1 MAYDERYENGN
12 SMRQKDLVLATN
24 EFCFLQNKTNGQIK
38 TYSGPIMLTIS
49 QQESLVVFDAK
60 SKQFKEVSNFDQA
73 KQLFVSAPENWYVI
87 LKNPAPGD
95 KYPEQGKA
103 VLSPDLEIGRKIN
116 LRGPINFS
124 LFPGQMYKVI
134 RGHALRSN
142 QYLLARVY
150 EAEAASKSEGEMRDA
165 EGNVIKKNNATYV
178 NGQIL
183 VIKGTEVSFYIPPT
197 GIEVIPVNNDD
208 KKGYVREAVTLERL
222 EYCILKDEDGNKRY
236 VHGPEVVFPKPTE
249 TFVTSP
255 KGGYIFRAIELS
267 PISGIYVKVIAE
279 YKDTDKEGNEVVHPI
294 GEEMFITG
302 KDTMIYYPR
311 PEHAIINYDGKMMHH
326 AIAIPEG
333 EGRYIMNRL
342 NGKINTIKGPAMYLP
357 DPRTEVVVKRKL
369 TETQCH
375 LWYPGNRVV
384 LEYNVG
390 LTEKAVEK
398 GAAILNSIDSLTAY
412 CTATSSASTLANL
425 EAKANISRGTSYTKP
440 RTVTLDTKLDGVVS
454 IDVWTGYAVNVI
466 SKSGE
471 RKVVCGPQTVLLDYD
486 QDLERLE
493 LSTGRPKTTD
503 SLIKT
508 VYLRHE
514 NNKVSDL
521 INVETKDFVR
531 ATVKVSYCVDFD
543 KEHMDKWFA
552 VDNYVKY
559 LTDRV
564 RSLLKRA
571 AKEYTIYDFYQNY
584 SDIVRSVTLGLPYK
598 TDKCVKN
605 DSDVADNKHR
615 GHRFFPENG
624 MFIHDVEVLS
634 IDVQRDVESLILD
647 KQTDMIRQVL
657 ELADA
662 QREAEIAEA
671 LSIAEKKKQELR
683 TQELLNKMELQKKE
697 AETKLAIQA
706 EINRKQEAEDLAKK
720 KAESDLQPMIDAIA
734 AAGIKRKNAE
744 HTAQIERMNAEN
756 KAAQDHAKAMADIET
771 AQQAAYAETVK
782 SIMESISPD
791 LIAAMEMNGQCDV
804 MATLAKYMSPYAIA
818 NGESV
823 AETTQKL
830 VNGLPFDLKEIMSK
844 FKMD

>member
-12 SMRQKDLVLATN
+12 SMRQKDLVLAVN

-38 TYSGPIMLTIS
+38 TYTGPIMLTIS
-49 QQESLVVFDAK
+49 QQESLVVFDSK

-73 KQLFVSAPENWYVI
+73 KQTFTSAPENWYVI
-87 LKNPAPGD
+87 LKNPAPGNM
-95 KYPEQGKA
+95 YPEKGKA

-116 LRGPINFS
+116 LRGPISFS
-124 LFPGQMYKVI
+124 LFPGQMCKVI

-150 EAEAASKSEGEMRDA
+150 EAEAASKSTGEMRDA
-165 EGNVIKKNNATYV
+165 EGNVIEKNNATYV

-197 GIEVIPVNNDD
+197 GIEVIPKDNDD
-208 KKGYVREAVTLERL
+208 RKGYVREAVTLERL

-249 TFVTSP
+249 TFVTAP
-255 KGGYIFRAIELS
+255 KGGFIFRAIELS
-267 PISGIYVKVIAE
+267 KISGIYVKVIAE
-279 YKDTDKEGNEVVHPI
+279 YKDTDKEGNEVVHPV
-294 GEEMFITG
+294 GEELFITG
-302 KDTMIYYPR
+302 NDQMIYYPR
-311 PEHAIINYDGKMMHH
+311 PEHAIISYDNKLMHH

-333 EGRYIMNRL
+333 EGRYIMDRMS
-342 NGKINTIKGPAMYLP
+342 GEIKTVKGPAMYLP

-369 TETQCH
+369 TENQCK
-375 LWYPGNRVV
+375 LWYPGNQAV
-384 LEYNVG
+384 LQYNVG
-390 LTEKAVEK
+390 LNEKFVEK
-398 GAAILNSIDSLTAY
+398 SLATADLDTLTAY
-412 CTATSSASTLANL
+412 SCVTSASASLANL

-440 RTVTLDTKLDGVVS
+440 RTITLDNRLDGVVS
-454 IDVWTGYAVNVI
+454 IDVWTGYAINVI

-493 LSTGRPKTTD
+493 LSTGRPKNTD

-559 LTDRV
+559 LCDRV

-584 SDIVRSVTLGLPYK
+584 SDIVRNVTLGINP
-598 TDKCVKN
+598 DAEEGDCERG
-605 DSDVADNKHR
+605 KHHN
-615 GHRFFPENG
+615 HRFFAENG

-634 IDVQRDVESLILD
+634 IDVQRDVEELILD

-671 LSIAEKKKQELR
+671 LSVAEKKKQELR

-706 EINRKQEAEDLAKK
+706 QINRKQEAEDAAKK
-720 KAESDLQPMIDAIA
+720 KAEVDMQPMIDAIA
-734 AAGIKRKNAE
+734 AAGIKRRDAE
-744 HTAQIERMNAEN
+744 HAAEMKRATAEHEATQA
-756 KAAQDHAKAMADIET
+756 HTKAMSEIEI
-771 AQQAAYAETVK
+771 AKQNAYAETVK

-791 LIAAMEMNGQCDV
+791 LIAALEVGGQCD
-804 MATLAKYMSPYAIA
+804 MMTALAKYMSPYAIA

-844 FKMD
+844 FNTEN